1 MAYIGSKPAD
11 AVLETDDIT
20 DGVITTSK
28 LADNSVTTA
37 KTSYSDIIHR
47 NIIINGDMSI
57 AQRGTSVT
65 GKTADGYYTT
75 DRWNHSI
82 NLGTWSIDQ
91 TTDVPSSQGFAK
103 SHKMTCTT
111 GGSTSSGTQTYLHTR
126 LEGQNLQYLK
136 KGTANAES
144 LTLSFWGK
152 SATTTGTMTVE
163 LFDTDNSRQISKQI
177 SLTTSWTKYT
187 ITYDAD
193 TTGTFNNDNGASL
206 YVLFWVSA
214 GSNFTSGTLSETW
227 TSNTNGNRA
236 VGQTNFA
243 VTSTELYFTGIQLEA
258 GQTASEFEFLP
269 FDINLSRCN
278 RFYTTSQGVDE
289 FGGFSSGD
297 ENAIFAGRIGAFSNQ
312 PVHVRFPVRMRT
324 TPTITLYSLAGTSG
338 NISNTTT
345 TAGSH
350 GSNDTASTARVSES
364 GLGYITG
371 FGGSDGQGLAFQYEA
386 DAEL

>member
-1 MAYIGSKPAD
+1 MAITKIPA
-11 AVLETDDIT
+11 AGFT
-20 DGVITTSK
+20 G
-28 LADNSVTTA
+28 NNF
-37 KTSYSDIIHR
+37 R

-57 AQRGTSVT
+57 AQRNTSVASIT
-65 GKTADGYYTT
+65 TDGYYTT

-91 TTDVPSSQGFAK
+91 STDVPTGQGFAK

-111 GGSTSSGTQTYLHTR
+111 GGSTSAGTQTYLHTR

-152 SATTTGTMTVE
+152 SATTTGTMTIE

-214 GSNFTSGTLSETW
+214 GSNFNSGTLSETW
-227 TSNTNGNRA
+227 TSNTNANRA

-243 VTSTELYFTGIQLEA
+243 VTNTELYITGVQLEA
-258 GQTASEFEFLP
+258 GTSSSDFEFLP
-269 FDINLSRCN
+269 IDVNLQRCLRYYYLQTSGSFKRVCTATAFN
-278 RFYTTSQGVDE
+278 STIIDGTVFFKTT
-289 FGGFSSGD
+289 
-297 ENAIFAGRIGAFSNQ
+297 
-312 PVHVRFPVRMRT
+312 MRT
-324 TPTITLYSLAGTSG
+324 TPTLVITSG
-338 NISNTTT
+338 TDYYRAVGNGSGDSFDTMLILEGNTNQIGLRNNTQFSGT
-345 TAGSH
+345 QGYSYFINT
-350 GSNDTASTARVSES
+350 NNASSSVA
-364 GLGYITG
+364 
-371 FGGSDGQGLAFQYEA
+371 FDG
-386 DAEL
+386 EL

>member
-1 MAYIGSKPAD
+1 MALNTIPNTGLTNRGYPSD
-11 AVLETDDIT
+11 RL
-20 DGVITTSK
+20 
-28 LADNSVTTA
+28 VTP
-37 KTSYSDIIHR
+37 
-47 NIIINGDMSI
+47 IIINGDMSI
-57 AQRGTSVT
+57 AQRSTSVS

-91 TTDVPSSQGFAK
+91 STDVPTGQGFAK

-111 GGSTSSGTQTYLHTR
+111 GGSTSAGTQTYLNTR
-126 LEGQNLQYLK
+126 LEGQNLQMLK
-136 KGTANAES
+136 KGTSNAES

-193 TTGTFNNDNGASL
+193 TTGTLNNDNGASL

-227 TSNTNGNRA
+227 TSNTNANRA

-243 VTSTELYFTGIQLEA
+243 VTNTELYITGVQLEV
-258 GQTASEFEFLP
+258 GTSASDFEFLP
-269 FDINLSRCN
+269 HDVNLDRCE
-278 RFYTTSQGVDE
+278 RYYQ
-289 FGGFSSGD
+289 
-297 ENAIFAGRIGAFSNQ
+297 I
-312 PVHVRFPVRMRT
+312 
-324 TPTITLYSLAGTSG
+324 LAGMVGQQNGTFSHLG
-338 NISNTTT
+338 ISFRKQMRAQGTLSCPSNSIGFTDGYASQYTTT
-345 TAGSH
+345 TANPAWTSSYYNYGGRVQIFNLPSLI
-350 GSNDTASTARVSES
+350 GDARRGTMIHNIGS
-364 GLGYITG
+364 GLIID
-371 FGGSDGQGLAFQYEA
+371 S
-386 DAEL
+386 EL